1 MDPLHAVFRK
11 NTFQSKTQKM
21 ISAGVEKFLNLSELV
36 ERVLLLLDPSSALNL
51 FQSGLVEKKVLRE
64 SLSSKVW
71 KQLVLR
77 CFGEAWIKIEDV
89 RRMGQILKQLDLED
103 YTSYILPLLDTIC
116 QKFASSGL
124 GSRIEITCFCLKG
137 ALSLQ
142 LDGFLLLEEV
152 EAVFGTTLQNIHQF
166 RSYSTEPLR
175 EAVIYV
181 LSDFVR

>member
-1 MDPLHAVFRK
+1 
-11 NTFQSKTQKM
+11 M
-21 ISAGVEKFLNLSELV
+21 ISVGVEKFLNLSELV

-51 FQSGLVEKKVLRE
+51 FQSGLVEKEVLRE
-64 SLSSKVW
+64 SLPSKVW

-77 CFGEAWIKIEDV
+77 CSFGEDWRIEIEDV

-116 QKFASSGL
+116 QKFTYSGL
-124 GSRIEITCFCLKG
+124 GSRIEITCSCLKG
-137 ALSLQ
+137 AHSLQ

>member
-1 MDPLHAVFRK
+1 M
-11 NTFQSKTQKM
+11 
-21 ISAGVEKFLNLSELV
+21 EFLNVPELV
-36 ERVLLLLDPSSALNL
+36 ERVLLLLDPSSTLSF
-51 FQSGLVEKKVLRE
+51 FQTGLVKKEVLRE

-77 CFGEAWIKIEDV
+77 CSFGEAWRLEMEDV
-89 RRMGQILKQLDLED
+89 RRMGQILKLLDLED
-103 YTSYILPLLDTIC
+103 YTTTSYILPLLDAIC
-116 QKFASSGL
+116 QKFAQSRF
-124 GSRIEITCFCLKG
+124 GSRIEMTCSCSKGSHALKP
-137 ALSLQ
+137 
-142 LDGFLLLEEV
+142 DGFLLLEEV